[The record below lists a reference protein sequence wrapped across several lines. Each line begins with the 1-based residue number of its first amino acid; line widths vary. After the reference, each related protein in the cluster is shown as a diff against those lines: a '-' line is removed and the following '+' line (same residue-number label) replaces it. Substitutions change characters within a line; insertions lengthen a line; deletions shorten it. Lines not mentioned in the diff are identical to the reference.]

1 MNQSACYRKWY
12 GNKYKNNLTFR
23 KDRYQ
28 WCDELS
34 EKKESG
40 FVTGWNLKKAKQN
53 RIFYSKFESLK
64 VHKRFPVHHSN
75 IWLFS
80 EKFYEY
86 SHQFL
91 GNTQSMSNFVS
102 YIIMSSK
109 NASK

>member
-1 MNQSACYRKWY
+1 MNRSACYRKWY
-12 GNKYKNNLTFR
+12 GNNYKNNLTFR

-64 VHKRFPVHHSN
+64 DQQRFPVHHSN
-75 IWLFS
+75 ICLS
-80 EKFYEY
+80 
-86 SHQFL
+86 SNIIPTNAHQFL
-91 GNTQSMSNFVS
+91 ESTQSMSIFVF
-102 YIIMSSK
+102 YIIMPSK
-109 NASK
+109 NASR